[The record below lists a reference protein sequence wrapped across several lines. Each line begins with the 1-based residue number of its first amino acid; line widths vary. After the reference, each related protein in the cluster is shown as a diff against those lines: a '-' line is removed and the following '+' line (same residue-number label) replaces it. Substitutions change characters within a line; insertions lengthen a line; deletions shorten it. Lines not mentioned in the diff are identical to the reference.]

1 MKIILTRGYI
11 FRSFRMAYVSL
22 HQPHVQYIVEY
33 IAKYIVE
40 YIAKYIVK
48 LMTTKYKR

>member
-33 IAKYIVE
+33 IVE